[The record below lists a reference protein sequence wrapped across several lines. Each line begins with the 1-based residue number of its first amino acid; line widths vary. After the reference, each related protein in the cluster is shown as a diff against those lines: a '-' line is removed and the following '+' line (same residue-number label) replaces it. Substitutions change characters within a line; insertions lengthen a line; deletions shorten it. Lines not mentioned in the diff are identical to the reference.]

1 MNKRCIEGY
10 WLGGYYMPS
19 GLYFYTHM
27 GTIQLTEKD
36 SNVKSL
42 SRPKLR
48 DIELNFFPNFLIAR
62 GFSGFELDEEYS
74 SHRILLEPDITD
86 EYLKKKYPFT
96 INSSGNR
103 KQFIPPL
110 SSLTMQHPYH
120 KGKAQFYNEAY
131 NLMLM
136 GARNFGKSYMIG
148 VGVVAHQWL
157 TDGITDASEKR
168 KTVLLTVGA
177 ELAHYSN
184 LLLQKT
190 KLSIENMPGKKIVNG
205 KVYNSPLAKQY
216 VGS

>member
-27 GTIQLTEKD
+27 GTIQLTEED

-74 SHRILLEPDITD
+74 SHRILLEPNITD
-86 EYLKKKYPFT
+86 EYLKKKHPST

-110 SSLTMQHPYH
+110 SNLTMQHPYH
-120 KGKAQFYNEAY
+120 KGRALFYNEAY

-136 GARNFGKSYMIG
+136 GARNFGKALHNDELLITQDSFKRIG
-148 VGVVAHQWL
+148 DAVVGDKIYGRDGKLTTIVGVHPQ
-157 TDGITDASEKR
+157 
-168 KTVLLTVGA
+168 
-177 ELAHYSN
+177 
-184 LLLQKT
+184 
-190 KLSIENMPGKKIVNG
+190 G
-205 KVYNSPLAKQY
+205 KVDLLEFTFRDGRVVRCCKEHL
-216 VGS
+216 